1 MDIDGDGKITF
12 DEFYEW
18 WQNKE
23 NKILPLLYIKQN
35 IQKNLAKAQKVVQK
49 ATKDILPE
57 AETLS
62 KFKASLKIGDS
73 PSKTEFEVKLSTD
86 IQSLVLSQSVRSAL
100 SLDENQPSVVLKF
113 KVSKDQ
119 AEAKKILDVIT

>member
-35 IQKNLAKAQKVVQK
+35 IQKNLAKAQKVVAK
-49 ATKDILPE
+49 ATKDPLTE
-57 AETLS
+57 AETMS

-73 PSKTEFEVKLSTD
+73 PSKSVLEAKLSTH
-86 IQSLVLSQSVRSAL
+86 IQSLLLSQKVRSAL
-100 SLDENQPSVVLKF
+100 SLDEN
-113 KVSKDQ
+113 
-119 AEAKKILDVIT
+119 